1 MNKLKLPLW
10 SDIVYLLLTVVAP
23 IVFIVI
29 EAMKVPS
36 ASFRISF
43 TVCSASIIAYVMI
56 RKFIIDKYINKLSS
70 QCATVELNYQTDVGD
85 PEKNKT
91 FWVKSKVIE
100 YVFSIIQIVLVGSL
114 ILLIVWGLQTLGLK
128 LRGTTIFIFLLYLV
142 AFAFRIVM
150 YLGILQ
156 KKNNSDKVDSEQKQ

>member
-1 MNKLKLPLW
+1 M
-10 SDIVYLLLTVVAP
+10 LLT
-23 IVFIVI
+23 IQ
-29 EAMKVPS
+29 KNS
-36 ASFRISF
+36 
-43 TVCSASIIAYVMI
+43 SIIAYVMI

-156 KKNNSDKVDSEQKQ
+156 KKNNPDKVDSEQKK